1 MVMKNT
7 NNIAYMTGT
16 ADGGEGISAIPLSLA
31 LAPKVISTL
40 SLTIAAIWNPVRKE
54 AWVIVFRQTLL

>member
-7 NNIAYMTGT
+7 NNVAYMTGT

-40 SLTIAAIWNPVRKE
+40 SFTIAAI
-54 AWVIVFRQTLL
+54 